1 MFEIKL
7 LSSEKKKQKE
17 LLLPLW
23 HLIKFIKK
31 EKQKFSKK
39 EKIFCVLDLQ
49 RVSLPTTPTSIN
61 KQKSFKHKI
70 LTAVV

>member
-7 LSSEKKKQKE
+7 LRSEKKKKE

-23 HLIKFIKK
+23 HSIKFIKK

-49 RVSLPTTPTSIN
+49 RVTLPTTPTSIN

-70 LTAVV
+70 LTAVM